1 MSIMDTPYEQIVSAL
16 EALSSFDRDAVLG
29 GGEYREMFIDNIS
42 ITGVTPTQIDFY
54 ISKVAAHQ
62 NGDVVVLKQL
72 DDAIGQTFE
81 DELSQAVHNQELL
94 KEHIRAYVV
103 QEQVANGLTFDEAT
117 AYQPTKVEYQ
127 SALQVVRH
135 KHGIV
140 PNKHEIL
147 LNAIEETLENAT
159 TIYGR
164 PDLTKTQILQACRK
178 DKGTWRGVASETLT
192 YLAAKNRITKVGARY
207 HHKNT
212 RLRMVETDF
221 TRKVFESLYG
231 GGRSI
236 NAIVKRIGYDNV
248 FGRKKVRQ
256 TLDFLEREGL
266 VTQTNYKWSQNAL
279 YS

>member
-1 MSIMDTPYEQIVSAL
+1 MSIMDSPYEHIVSAL
-16 EALSSFDRDAVLG
+16 SDLSPFDKKAVLE

-42 ITGVTPTQIDFY
+42 ITGITPTQIDFY
-54 ISKVAAHQ
+54 ISKVAAHEE
-62 NGDVVVLKQL
+62 GDIESLKHL
-72 DDAIGQTFE
+72 DEAIEHTFE

-103 QEQVANGLTFDEAT
+103 QEQVAKGLTFDEAT

-140 PNKHEIL
+140 PNKHEVL

-178 DKGTWRGVASETLT
+178 DKGTWRAVASETLA
-192 YLAAKNRITKVGARY
+192 YLSAKNRIMKVGARY

-212 RLRMVETDF
+212 RLRMIETDF

-231 GGRSI
+231 GSRSI

-248 FGRKKVRQ
+248 FGRRKVRQ

-266 VTQTNYKWSQNAL
+266 VVQSNYKWTQNAL
-279 YS
+279 Y

>member
-1 MSIMDTPYEQIVSAL
+1 MKSLKHLD
-16 EALSSFDRDAVLG
+16 EAI
-29 GGEYREMFIDNIS
+29 E
-42 ITGVTPTQIDFY
+42 
-54 ISKVAAHQ
+54 
-62 NGDVVVLKQL
+62 
-72 DDAIGQTFE
+72 QTFE
-81 DELSQAVHNQELL
+81 DELSQAVYNQELL

-103 QEQVANGLTFDEAT
+103 QEQVAKGLTFDEAT

-140 PNKHEIL
+140 PNKHEVL

-178 DKGTWRGVASETLT
+178 DKGTWRTVASETLA
-192 YLAAKNRITKVGARY
+192 YLSAKNRIMKVGARY
-207 HHKNT
+207 HHNNT
-212 RLRMVETDF
+212 RLRMIETDF

-231 GGRSI
+231 GSRSI

-248 FGRKKVRQ
+248 FGRRKVRQ

-266 VTQTNYKWSQNAL
+266 VVQSNYKWTQNAL
-279 YS
+279 G

>member
-1 MSIMDTPYEQIVSAL
+1 MSIMDSPYEHIVSAL
-16 EALSSFDRDAVLG
+16 SELSPFDKKAVLE
-29 GGEYREMFIDNIS
+29 GGEYREMFIANIS
-42 ITGVTPTQIDFY
+42 ITGITPTQIDFY

-62 NGDVVVLKQL
+62 EGDIESLKHL
-72 DDAIGQTFE
+72 DEAIEQTFE
-81 DELSQAVHNQELL
+81 DELSQAVYNQELL

-103 QEQVANGLTFDEAT
+103 QEQVAKGLTFDEAT

-140 PNKHEIL
+140 PNKHEVL

-178 DKGTWRGVASETLT
+178 DKGTWRAVASETLA
-192 YLAAKNRITKVGARY
+192 YLSAKNRIMKVGARY

-212 RLRMVETDF
+212 RLRMIETDF

-231 GGRSI
+231 GSRSI

-248 FGRKKVRQ
+248 FGRRKVRQ

-266 VTQTNYKWSQNAL
+266 VVQSNYKWTQNAL
-279 YS
+279 C

>member
-1 MSIMDTPYEQIVSAL
+1 MDSPYEQILSAL
-16 EALSSFDRDAVLG
+16 DALSAFDRKEVLDG
-29 GGEYREMFIDNIS
+29 GSYRDMFINNMEIV
-42 ITGVTPTQIDFY
+42 GVTQTQMDFY
-54 ISKVAAHQ
+54 ISKVAAHEIK
-62 NGDVVVLKQL
+62 DVVSLRHL
-72 DDAIGQTFE
+72 EDAIENTFE
-81 DELSQAVHNQELL
+81 NELTEAVHNQELL

-103 QEQVANGLTFDEAT
+103 QEQVAKGLTFDEAT

-147 LNAIEETLENAT
+147 LNSIEETLENAN

-164 PDLTKTQILQACRK
+164 LDLTKTQILQACRK
-178 DKGTWRGVASETLT
+178 DKGIWRNVASETLA
-192 YLAAKNRITKVGARY
+192 YLSAKNKISKVGARY
-207 HHKNT
+207 HHQNA

-231 GGRSI
+231 GPRSI

-256 TLDFLEREGL
+256 TLDFLVSEGL
-266 VTQTNYKWSQNAL
+266 VLSENYKWKQNAL
-279 YS
+279 Y